1 MIAVLA
7 DANGALIAWAPTVAG
22 LPPIPAR
29 SIVRELQEWD
39 APPSPPYVWS
49 ASAINWV
56 LSTVTTPRLSRLAFR
71 TRYTLAEQIAITRA
85 ETEAPDPDMRATLTI
100 LRQSLSDATDV
111 DVTDPRTVMA
121 VNYYATV
128 GLLAPSRVAEILA
141 TP

>member
-7 DANGALIAWAPTVAG
+7 DANGALIAWAPAVAG

-29 SIVRELQEWD
+29 SIVRELAEWN
-39 APPSPPYVWS
+39 APPSPPYAWS
-49 ASAINWV
+49 SSVINWV

-71 TRYTLAEQIAITRA
+71 TRYTLPEQIAITRA

>member
-7 DANGALIAWAPTVAG
+7 DADGALIAWAPTVAA
-22 LPPIPAR
+22 LPPAPSR
-29 SIVRELQEWD
+29 SIVRELEEWD
-39 APPSPPYVWS
+39 APPLPPYVWS
-49 ASAINWV
+49 AGAINWV

-71 TRYTLAEQIAITRA
+71 TRYTLPEQIAITRA

>member
-1 MIAVLA
+1 VIAVLA
-7 DANGALIAWAPTVAG
+7 DADGALIAWAPTVAA
-22 LPPIPAR
+22 LPPASSR
-29 SIVRELQEWD
+29 SIVRELAEWN
-39 APPSPPYVWS
+39 APPSPPYAWS

>member
-7 DANGALIAWAPTVAG
+7 DADGALIAWAPTVAA
-22 LPPIPAR
+22 LPPAPAR
-29 SIVRELQEWD
+29 SIVRELDAWD
-39 APPSPPYVWS
+39 APPSYPYQWS
-49 ASAINWV
+49 PVAVDWV
-56 LSTVTTPRLSRLAFR
+56 IPSVPTPRLSRLAFR
-71 TRYTLAEQIAITRA
+71 TRYALAEQIAITRA

-121 VNYYATV
+121 VHYYATV
-128 GLLAPSRVAEILA
+128 GLIAPSRVAEILA